1 MPDPAQMS
9 DLNRRQA
16 EAVRHLD
23 GPLLVLAGAGSG
35 KTRVITAKIA
45 HLIEKA
51 GLSARHIT
59 AVTFTNKAARE
70 MKTRVGRLLVPENG
84 RGLTVSTFHT
94 LGLNILR
101 RELGAAGLRSG
112 FSIFDEQ
119 DVEQLLRELAKKNE
133 ADRDTLQQARRR
145 ISAWKNDLVGPDTA
159 LQNAEDDF
167 EAFHAV
173 LYGAYQRALRV
184 YNAVDFD
191 DLILLP
197 ATLLRQDPVL
207 RERWQNRIRY
217 LLVDEY
223 QDTNGAQYELVRL
236 LVGVRSALT
245 VVGDDDQSIY
255 AWRGARPE
263 NLARLRDDFPR
274 LRIIKLEQNYR
285 STGRILHAANTLIA
299 NNEHVFEKRLW
310 SELGPGDPLRVVN
323 CRDEED
329 EAERVVS
336 EIIHQRYN
344 TAAPLSSFAILY
356 RGNHQARPFEKA
368 LRTQN
373 IPYFLSG
380 GTSFFSRSEIKD
392 VMAYL
397 RLLVNP
403 DDDSAFLR
411 VINTPRREIG
421 TGTLE
426 KLSRY
431 AGTRGIPLLAAI
443 DELGLGEALQ
453 ARPLARLREFAGWLG
468 MLSRASAA
476 ETPVQTVR
484 QLLRDLDYRD
494 WLNQT
499 SNSDRVAEQRWE
511 NIEELLGWLEK
522 LQQDEDRGE
531 NLGQMVNHLS
541 LMDII
546 ERQDEE
552 DSGDRVVLMT
562 LHGAKG
568 LEFPHV
574 FLVGME
580 EDLLPHR
587 SSVEQDDIA
596 EERRLAYV
604 GLTRAQRTLVM
615 TCAERRRRG
624 GQLNRCEPSRFLQ
637 ELPPEDLRW
646 EGRGAKLSREEKQ
659 ARGKASLASLKAML
673 EP

>member
-1 MPDPAQMS
+1 MN
-9 DLNRRQA
+9 DLNRRQS

-35 KTRVITAKIA
+35 KTRVITAKVA
-45 HLIEKA
+45 HLIEHA
-51 GLSARHIT
+51 GISARHIT

-70 MKTRVGRLLVPENG
+70 MKSRVAKLLGADAG
-84 RGLTVSTFHT
+84 RGLTISTFHT

-101 RELGAAGLRSG
+101 RELKPAGLRNG

-119 DVEQLLRELAKKNE
+119 DVEQLLRELSKKNE
-133 ADRDTLQQARRR
+133 ADKDTLQRARWQ
-145 ISAWKNDLVGPDTA
+145 ISAWKNDLVDPETA
-159 LQNAEDDF
+159 LGGAQDDF
-167 EAFHAV
+167 DAFYAA
-173 LYGAYQRALRV
+173 LYAAYQHALRV

-197 ATLLRQDPVL
+197 VTLLRSDPEL
-207 RERWQNRIRY
+207 RDRWQNRIRY

-223 QDTNGAQYELVRL
+223 QDTNGAQYELVKL
-236 LVGVRSALT
+236 LVGVRNALT

-263 NLARLRDDFPR
+263 NLARLREDFPR
-274 LRIIKLEQNYR
+274 LRVIKLEQNYR

-310 SELGPGDPLRVVN
+310 SELGPGELLRVVN
-323 CRDEED
+323 CKDEED

-336 EIIHQRYN
+336 EIIHHRFN
-344 TAAPLSSFAILY
+344 TGAPYSSFAILY

-368 LRTQN
+368 LRNQN

-380 GTSFFSRSEIKD
+380 GTSFFARSEVKD

-397 RLLVNP
+397 RLLANP

-421 TGTLE
+421 TSTLE
-426 KLSRY
+426 RLSQY
-431 AGTRGIPLLAAI
+431 AGSRQSSLLAAI
-443 DELGLGEALQ
+443 DELGLEQVMQ
-453 ARPLARLREFAGWLG
+453 ARPAARLREFSGWLRG
-468 MLSRASAA
+468 LARTSESEPA
-476 ETPVQTVR
+476 VDTVH

-499 SNSDRVAEQRWE
+499 SNSDKLAERRWE
-511 NIEELLGWLEK
+511 NVEELVAWLEK
-522 LQQDEDRGE
+522 LQQDEDRCE
-531 NLGQMVNHLS
+531 TLAQMVNHLA

-552 DSGDRVVLMT
+552 DSGDRVVMMT

-580 EDLLPHR
+580 EELLPHR
-587 SSVEQDDIA
+587 SSIEEDNIA

-604 GLTRAQRTLVM
+604 GLTRAQSTLVM
-615 TCAERRRRG
+615 SCAERRRRG
-624 GQLNRCEPSRFLQ
+624 GELSRCEPSRFLQ
-637 ELPPEDLRW
+637 ELPADDLSW
-646 EGRGAKLSREEKQ
+646 EGRGAKLSEEEKQ
-659 ARGKASLASLKAML
+659 ARGKAKLASLKAML
-673 EP
+673 NA

>member
-1 MPDPAQMS
+1 MN
-9 DLNRRQA
+9 DLNPRQR

-45 HLIEKA
+45 HLIDHA
-51 GLSARHIT
+51 GIVARHIT

-70 MKTRVGRLLVPENG
+70 MKERVGRLLGPDSG
-84 RGLTVSTFHT
+84 RGLMVSTFHT
-94 LGLNILR
+94 LGLNIIR
-101 RELGAAGLRSG
+101 RELAAAGLRSG

-119 DVEQLLRELAKKNE
+119 DVEQLLRELSKKNE
-133 ADRDTLQQARRR
+133 ADKDTLKRARWQ
-145 ISAWKNDLVGPDTA
+145 ISAWKNDLVDPDTA
-159 LQNAEDDF
+159 LANAEDDF
-167 EAFHAV
+167 DAFYAA
-173 LYGAYQRALRV
+173 LYGAYQKALRV

-197 ATLLRQDPVL
+197 VSLLRDHADI

-223 QDTNGAQYELVRL
+223 QDTNSAQYALVKL
-236 LVGVRSALT
+236 LVGVRGALT

-263 NLARLRDDFPR
+263 NLVRLRDDFPR
-274 LRIIKLEQNYR
+274 LQVIKLEQNYR
-285 STGRILHAANTLIA
+285 STGRILHAANMLIA
-299 NNEHVFEKRLW
+299 NNEHVFEKKLW
-310 SELGPGDPLRVVN
+310 SELGPGELLRMVV

-329 EAERVVS
+329 EAERVIS
-336 EIIHQRYN
+336 EIVHHRFN
-344 TAAPLSSFAILY
+344 TGSPYSHYAILY

-373 IPYFLSG
+373 VPYFLSG
-380 GTSFFSRSEIKD
+380 GTSFFSRSEVKD

-403 DDDSAFLR
+403 DDDAAFLR

-421 TGTLE
+421 TSTLE
-426 KLSRY
+426 RLSAY
-431 AGTRGIPLLAAI
+431 AATRGCSLLNAI
-443 DELGLGEALQ
+443 DEFGLGEHMPPRALE
-453 ARPLARLREFAGWLG
+453 RLREFSAWRLQ
-468 MLSRASAA
+468 LARASESGSPLDTA
-476 ETPVQTVR
+476 R
-484 QLLRDLDYRD
+484 QILRDIDYQD

-499 SNSDRVAEQRWE
+499 SSSDKIAERRWE
-511 NIEELLGWLEK
+511 NVEELIAWLEK
-522 LQQDEDRGE
+522 LQDDEEKGE
-531 NLGQMVNHLS
+531 SLGQMVSHLS

-552 DSGDRVVLMT
+552 ESGDRVVLMT

-574 FLVGME
+574 HLVGME

-587 SSVEQDDIA
+587 SSIEEDNIA

-604 GLTRAQRTLVM
+604 GLTRAQQTLVM
-615 TCAERRRRG
+615 TCAERRRRAG
-624 GQLNRCEPSRFLQ
+624 ELVRCEPSRFLQ
-637 ELPPEDLRW
+637 ELPADDLRW
-646 EGRGAKLSREEKQ
+646 EGRGSQLSNEEKQ
-659 ARGKASLASLKAML
+659 ARGKARLANLKAML
-673 EP
+673 ET